1 MAKPS
6 SYKPVSSKEW
16 LKTINNG
23 NYLSTVIRKKGVKNN
38 KAVINIRHV
47 TGACLHE

>member
-6 SYKPVSSKEW
+6 IYKPVSSKEW

-23 NYLSTVIRKKGVKNN
+23 NYLSTVIRKKGEKTI
-38 KAVINIRHV
+38 KPSS
-47 TGACLHE
+47 TSDM